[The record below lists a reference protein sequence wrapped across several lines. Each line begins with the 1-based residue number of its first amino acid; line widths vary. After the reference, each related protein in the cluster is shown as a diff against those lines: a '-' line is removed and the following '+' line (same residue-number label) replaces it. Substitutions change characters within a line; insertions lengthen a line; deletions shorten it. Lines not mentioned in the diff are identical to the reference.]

1 MNTTP
6 YQEAL
11 GLALSDAAAANKLID
26 LDVGDFETERDKEI
40 FAAIK
45 TLKTER
51 KPATIVTVDTELG
64 GRHTAY
70 MIDITS
76 SAYLP
81 SLIGTY
87 ISAIRDKSKR
97 RKIKQAAGELI
108 KAAEDTDKSLD
119 ELTAEFTH
127 RIDSIADI
135 EGGTVSAGDAL
146 ISLINE
152 IDRKEDR
159 KANTGIPLLDKALGG
174 MSGGRLYV
182 VGARPATGKTALAIS
197 AAYNTAAYGE
207 VLFCSYEMQPSE
219 IMGRIMARLS
229 RVNSQD
235 ISYKTLSREQLEKLG
250 EHYATA
256 GKLPIRFG
264 VNCSTPERVRAEA
277 LRMQKTLKLIVI
289 DYLQLMSSGR
299 RAESRRVEVGQISRA
314 LKQLSIELNVP
325 VLALSQLNRS
335 SEGAASK
342 APTMSEMR
350 ESGDI
355 EQDADA
361 IVLMYQLPEDDAF
374 AVVCETAGHKPV
386 RVLLDKSRQGKSGLA
401 IDTAFDGNTM
411 TFISK
416 SAVMSKQAL
425 KILEGDA

>member
-11 GLALSDAAAANKLID
+11 GLALNDAAAANKLID
-26 LDVGDFETERDKEI
+26 LDVGDFEAEQDKEI

-174 MSGGRLYV
+174 MMGGRLYV
-182 VGARPATGKTALAIS
+182 IGARPATGKTALAIS
-197 AAYNTAAYGE
+197 T
-207 VLFCSYEMQPSE
+207 SP
-219 IMGRIMARLS
+219 
-229 RVNSQD
+229 
-235 ISYKTLSREQLEKLG
+235 
-250 EHYATA
+250 
-256 GKLPIRFG
+256 
-264 VNCSTPERVRAEA
+264 
-277 LRMQKTLKLIVI
+277 
-289 DYLQLMSSGR
+289 
-299 RAESRRVEVGQISRA
+299 
-314 LKQLSIELNVP
+314 
-325 VLALSQLNRS
+325 
-335 SEGAASK
+335 
-342 APTMSEMR
+342 
-350 ESGDI
+350 
-355 EQDADA
+355 
-361 IVLMYQLPEDDAF
+361 
-374 AVVCETAGHKPV
+374 
-386 RVLLDKSRQGKSGLA
+386 
-401 IDTAFDGNTM
+401 
-411 TFISK
+411 
-416 SAVMSKQAL
+416 
-425 KILEGDA
+425 

>member
-11 GLALSDAAAANKLID
+11 GLALNDAAAANKLID
-26 LDVGDFETERDKEI
+26 LDVGDFEAEQDKEI

-174 MSGGRLYV
+174 MMGGRLYV
-182 VGARPATGKTALAIS
+182 IGARPATGKTALAIS
-197 AAYNTAAYGE
+197 AAFNTSAYGE

-299 RAESRRVEVGQISRA
+299 RAESRRVEVGQISRS

-325 VLALSQLNRS
+325 VLALSQLNRV
-335 SEGAASK
+335 SEGSASRV
-342 APTMSEMR
+342 PTMSEMR

-361 IVLMYQLPEDDAF
+361 IVLMYQLPDKDGAF
-374 AVVCETAGHKPV
+374 VDTCEAQGYKPI
-386 RVLLDKSRQGKSGLA
+386 RILLDKNRQGKSGVA
-401 IDTAFDGNTM
+401 IDTAFDGATM

-416 SAVMSKQAL
+416 SAVM
-425 KILEGDA
+425 EGGR